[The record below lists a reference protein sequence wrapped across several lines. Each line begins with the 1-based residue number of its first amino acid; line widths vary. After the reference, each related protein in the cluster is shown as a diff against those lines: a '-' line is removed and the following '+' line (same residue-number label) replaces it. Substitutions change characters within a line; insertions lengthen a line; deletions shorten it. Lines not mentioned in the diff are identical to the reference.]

1 MGTPGLFFE
10 KALKSDLKLSKDL
23 IVLDLEATGIWVDKD
38 KIIEIA
44 MIRLTPT
51 GEESTYLKRV
61 NPSIS
66 IPPIVSELTG
76 IRDKDVEDAPKFSQ
90 IVDEVIEFLLDAD
103 LCGFNAERYDL
114 PLLEREIK
122 DCGKTFN
129 WQNRHVID
137 VQKIYHLNEK
147 RDLTAAYKFYCQK
160 DLAGAH
166 SAMVDT
172 RATLEILDR
181 QAALYGKEQGSLD
194 ELKRFEYKISAD
206 YYDADRKFRWWNGDL
221 YMMFGKYAKKF
232 TLQEIAK
239 KDRAY
244 LEWILSADFSDEVR
258 SLVSSAL
265 NGRFPDYK
273 QSKQGELFDDLTDD

>member
-1 MGTPGLFFE
+1 
-10 KALKSDLKLSKDL
+10 
-23 IVLDLEATGIWVDKD
+23 LEATGTWVDKD

-44 MIRLTPT
+44 MIRLSPSGQET
-51 GEESTYLKRV
+51 TYCRRV
-61 NPSIS
+61 NPAIP

-76 IRDKDVEDAPKFSQ
+76 IRDKDIEDAPKFADL
-90 IVDEVIEFLLDAD
+90 VDEILAFIADCD

-122 DCGKTFN
+122 ECGKTFN

-160 DLAGAH
+160 ELDGAH

-172 RATLEILDR
+172 RATLEILAQQVVR
-181 QAALYGKEQGSLD
+181 YGKNDGVD
-194 ELKRFEYKISAD
+194 ELKKFEYKTLAD
-206 YYDADRKFRWWNGDL
+206 FYDVDRKFRWWNGDL
-221 YMMFGKYAKKF
+221 YMMFGKYAKRF

-244 LEWILSADFSDEVR
+244 LEWILSADFSEEVK
-258 SLVSSAL
+258 SLVSDAL

-273 QSKQGELFDDLTDD
+273 QSKQGELFEEIGDD